1 MYCFLFAGES
11 HLAPAPFRPV
21 AKNQR
26 RPISPSPIVCIY
38 LPTGTYRHD
47 APISHERKFV
57 VEIFTCSR
65 VYLDLFWKKKK
76 NLMTLLLL
84 LGRKKKLGESDR
96 TPFSFGFLATHPPT
110 LPTWQHLTHS
120 YAV

>member
-21 AKNQR
+21 AKKPTTTDFTFAHCLYLIYQQVGRYIR
-26 RPISPSPIVCIY
+26 R
-38 LPTGTYRHD
+38 D

-57 VEIFTCSR
+57 VEIFTCSQ

-76 NLMTLLLL
+76 YI
-84 LGRKKKLGESDR
+84 E
-96 TPFSFGFLATHPPT
+96 
-110 LPTWQHLTHS
+110 
-120 YAV
+120 